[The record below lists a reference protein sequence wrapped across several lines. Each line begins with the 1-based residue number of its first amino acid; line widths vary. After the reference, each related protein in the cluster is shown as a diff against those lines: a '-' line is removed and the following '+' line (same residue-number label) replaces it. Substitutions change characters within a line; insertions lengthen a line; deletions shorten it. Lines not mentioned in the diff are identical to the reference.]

1 MAKARTVVRRGACFA
16 FAAIIAAGAT
26 VALVAIAGDQQIAS
40 LVFGQTDFYKNA
52 PNFVDDAAMAAPS
65 AVAIDTAASPNHVWV
80 ADTGNNRVLG
90 WHDAGGFV
98 SGTPADIV
106 IGQPD
111 FMSSAPNQGGS
122 PGASTLSAPAGV
134 GVDRWGN
141 LYVGDSGND
150 RVMVFAAPLA
160 GFSGTQIIG
169 GAADAVFGQGGDF
182 QSSAGCASGQ
192 VSAVT
197 LCDPEGIALDAAGNL
212 FVADAGD
219 NRVTVYFTPFAGG
232 RVTQPATTS
241 ANLYIGQSDA
251 TGASCNQRGSATA
264 STLCFEVGGAPFGSV
279 GVAVDG
285 AGDLFVAD
293 SGNDRAL
300 EYTGPFGA
308 KETNSTSANLIFYG
322 TGGQNDPG
330 GIAFDGA
337 GNLYVAWNQGNEI
350 LVYEDAVGGPNLTA
364 NHTIGPGEGN
374 PSSSSLQS
382 PGGLAIDGAGNL
394 YAADIGDNRV
404 LEFNEGSSF
413 FTPLASRVL
422 GQPDLGH
429 GAINRTDAI
438 GLDAPGGVALG
449 IDGARTAVYIADTK
463 NNRVLGWIGPS
474 PPASGAADIVIGQ
487 GDFISTKANAGAA
500 ESAATLSAPM
510 GAATDSSGNLFVADS
525 SNNRVLEFKNPVT
538 VCGGI
543 YPCIDTADAIAVFG
557 TCGSFE
563 ASACRPGVVSAET
576 LFDPSAAAFDRA
588 GNLFIS
594 DSGDSRVLEFSPPFD
609 AAPAAVRVFGQSGSF
624 STNQCDGGGT
634 SAFTLCAPGAIAADG
649 AGDLFVAD
657 TEDNRVLEYATPFAV
672 SPQASVV
679 FGQDGS
685 FTSSIANA
693 GGASATTLD
702 APAAVALD
710 SRGNL
715 YIADS
720 GNSRVLEFN
729 PPYSGA
735 PAASAVFGQSGISAS
750 QANGGAAPGDIGG
763 LGPDSLYAPGA
774 LSFDGADN
782 LYVADTLNNRALMY
796 SGPAPTPTPSATATA
811 SATNTP
817 TPSPTLSA
825 SITATP
831 TLTPTVTPTATAT
844 RTAVVTATPTATPT
858 AVAQRIAI
866 KPLRLNFGKVKL
878 GATRTKHVSVIN
890 KKSKRAVAVIIESV
904 DPPPVPFTVENQCPR
919 VLAAGAKCEII
930 VTFAPHA
937 AGRVAA
943 SIAVSDNAEG
953 SPQAIEVSGI
963 GK

>member
-1 MAKARTVVRRGACFA
+1 MAKARTVVRRRACFA

-40 LVFGQTDFYKNA
+40 LVFGQADFYKNA
-52 PNFVDDAAMAAPS
+52 PNYVDGAAIAAPS
-65 AVAIDTAASPNHVWV
+65 AVAIDTVANHVWV

-90 WHDAGGFV
+90 WYDAGGFL
-98 SGTPADIV
+98 SGAPADIV

-111 FMSSAPNQGGS
+111 FESSAPNQGGS
-122 PGASTLSAPAGV
+122 PGASTLLAPAGV
-134 GVDRWGN
+134 GVDGWGN
-141 LYVGDSGND
+141 LYVGDSGNN

-169 GAADAVFGQGGDF
+169 GAAGAVFGQGGDF

-192 VSAVT
+192 VSAAT
-197 LCDPEGIALDAAGNL
+197 LCDPEGVALDVSGNL

-219 NRVTVYFTPFAGG
+219 NRVTVYFAPFAGG
-232 RVTQPATTS
+232 RVTAVNTS
-241 ANLYIGQSDA
+241 ANLIFGQIA
-251 TGASCNQRGSATA
+251 TNGSACNQGASATA
-264 STLCFEVGGAPFGSV
+264 STLCFEVGGAAFGSV

-308 KETNSTSANLIFYG
+308 EDTNSTSANLIFYG
-322 TGGQNDPG
+322 TGGQNNPG
-330 GIAFDGA
+330 GIAVDGA

-350 LVYEDAVGGPNLTA
+350 LVYENAVAGRNKSA
-364 NHTIGPGEGN
+364 NQTIGPGEEN

-382 PGGLAIDGAGNL
+382 PGGLAFDGAGNL

-404 LEFNEGSSF
+404 LEYNEGSSF
-413 FTPLASRVL
+413 FTPVASREL

-429 GAINRTDAI
+429 GAINRTDDI

-487 GDFISTKANAGAA
+487 GDFISSKPNAGVA
-500 ESAATLSAPM
+500 ESAATLSAPI

-525 SNNRVLEFKNPVT
+525 SNNRVLEFENPVT
-538 VCGGI
+538 VCGGS
-543 YPCIDTADAIAVFG
+543 YPCIDTAGAVAVFG

-576 LFDPSAAAFDRA
+576 LFNPSAAAFDRA

-594 DSGDSRVLEFSPPFD
+594 DSGDSRVLEFSPPFG
-609 AAPAAVRVFGQSGSF
+609 AAPAAVGVFGQGGSF
-624 STNQCDGGGT
+624 STNHCDGGGT
-634 SAFTLCAPGAIAADG
+634 SALTLCAPGAIAADG

-657 TEDNRVLEYATPFAV
+657 TENNRALEYPAPFAA

-685 FTSSIANA
+685 FTSDIANA
-693 GGASATTLD
+693 GGASAATLD
-702 APAAVALD
+702 APTAVALD

-720 GNSRVLEFN
+720 GNSRVLELN

-735 PAASAVFGQSGISAS
+735 PAASAVFGQSGFSAS

-774 LSFDGADN
+774 LAFDGADN

-831 TLTPTVTPTATAT
+831 TLTPTATATATAT

-878 GATRTKHVSVIN
+878 GATRTRHVSVIN

-904 DPPPVPFTVENQCPR
+904 DPPPDPFTVENQCPR

-943 SIAVSDNAEG
+943 SIAVSDNAES
-953 SPQAIEVSGI
+953 SPQAIEVSGM